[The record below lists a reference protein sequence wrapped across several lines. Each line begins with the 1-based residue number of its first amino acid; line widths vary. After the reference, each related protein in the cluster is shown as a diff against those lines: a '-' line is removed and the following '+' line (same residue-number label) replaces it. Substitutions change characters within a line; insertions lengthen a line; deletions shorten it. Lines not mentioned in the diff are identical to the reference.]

1 MDISDASNINDL
13 VFITTAAIIVDV
25 VVIFLVKYAGDKP
38 RFGVNALNDWY
49 SKFGVFAVGADV
61 LSLIIGVVAAR
72 YIYSALFTSWNPLV
86 FILIVVLFQLFHDV
100 FFYLSTVIRLPRG
113 ENAMIDVFQDYAKE
127 NGAWILIADAA
138 MMISTT
144 LLAMGMKSVPTHYTL
159 SSLFVTLYSLCY
171 IIFTPLDI

>member
-13 VFITTAAIIVDV
+13 IFITTAAIIVDV

-49 SKFGVFAVGADV
+49 NKFGIFAVGADV

-100 FFYLSTVIRLPRG
+100 FFYLSTVRALPRG
-113 ENAMIDVFQDYAKE
+113 ENAAIDVFQDYAKE
-127 NGAWILIADAA
+127 NGAWILVADAA

-144 LLAMGMKSVPTHYTL
+144 IGAMALKAMPSHYTF
-159 SSLFVTLYSLCY
+159 SGLFVTLYSLCY
-171 IIFTPLDI
+171 ILFKKSP